1 VIPKINAVIIMDR
14 EIITQNNY
22 VKRKNEID
30 ALYVLHNY
38 VLSSVAF
45 AIVWIKFFLISKLVN

>member
-1 VIPKINAVIIMDR
+1 MDR

-30 ALYVLHNY
+30 AFYVLHNY